1 MCGRL
6 DIIINS
12 QRSLFKLAERL
23 GLSGTRPTPAQRVP
37 LVRGRADAIS
47 ALWGW
52 PRFDAELHVH
62 ARSENADQKPTWRD
76 AWRHRRGVVPIGGWW
91 EGKWHV
97 TGTGMHLA
105 VLWGEFAGAIR
116 VVVVTQEPGW
126 LADRIERLPIPLT
139 EAGALAWL
147 ATGDYAD
154 QVRDLTVAN
163 ERLNG
168 VRNQTIFDV

>member
-1 MCGRL
+1 
-6 DIIINS
+6 
-12 QRSLFKLAERL
+12 
-23 GLSGTRPTPAQRVP
+23 
-37 LVRGRADAIS
+37 
-47 ALWGW
+47 
-52 PRFDAELHVH
+52 
-62 ARSENADQKPTWRD
+62 
-76 AWRHRRGVVPIGGWW
+76 
-91 EGKWHV
+91 
-97 TGTGMHLA
+97 MHLA